1 MFTFYRKPLER
12 GGSILRNER
21 GILLVSVAMVFAVA
35 AVFVAVAATRTTQDT
50 RSTAMRTENI
60 ESFFGA
66 HAGEQAMKAAIRQDA
81 ETRFAVAQNA
91 WIGTGAILNNPQ
103 AFFANQVTIPGVR
116 LPNGV
121 CFDTVTANLAFI
133 NADITTQR
141 QVYNFQYTITSQGVE
156 PDDADRSVTV
166 VTNGNFQIQV
176 DRQSFAN
183 YALFTN
189 THTMTSG
196 TRVWFTDDTHFS
208 GRVHTNTRFC
218 FAYNPTFSNGLVS
231 QVDNRSYFYNNG
243 SSRLL
248 DADHNAPNDVPVF
261 GDGFSRGA
269 STITLPPNAFDQLE
283 GAVGGPA
290 STNLELTASLGL
302 TPSTSPPPT
311 GVYVPNDGSSVTGG
325 IYIQGDAQ
333 DILMYVDASDRQ
345 CYSIRDDTGATTSIV
360 IDAANNQ
367 TIVDSVTYNG
377 TPNGALFTDGNI
389 DSLGGPNRSYGVAP
403 PAVQSDA
410 ALSVFADGDIKITRD
425 LVYSE
430 DPLVVTDAEN
440 VLGIFT
446 PGGDVRIGT
455 GAPDNITIHSTLMT
469 SDGQGVVTVDN
480 YNYGSYR
487 GEATILGGVIASY
500 YGAFFT
506 FNRYGPQ
513 TGFTRN
519 FVYDQ
524 RLSGG
529 LAPPFF
535 PTTSIFMPATSNM
548 NQVTWTSQRQVIPGQ
563 AENFQMPSD
572 DPNFNPDFSAGAW
585 S

>member
-1 MFTFYRKPLER
+1 MFTFFRKPLKR
-12 GGSILRNER
+12 GIGILRNER

-35 AVFVAVAATRTTQDT
+35 AVFVAVAATRTTQEQ
-50 RSTAMRTENI
+50 RSTALRTENI

-66 HAGEQAMKAAIRQDA
+66 HAGEQAMKASIQRDA
-81 ETRFAVAQNA
+81 QARFAAAQAA
-91 WIGTGAILNNPQ
+91 WVGNGAILTNPQ
-103 AFFANQVTIPGVR
+103 TFFANQVTIPGVR
-116 LPNGV
+116 LPNGT
-121 CFDTVTANLAFI
+121 CFDTVTANLAFV
-133 NADITTQR
+133 NAQITTQR

-156 PDDADRSVTV
+156 PNDADRSVTIV
-166 VTNGNFQIQV
+166 SNGNFQIQV
-176 DRQSFAN
+176 QRQSFAN

-189 THTMTSG
+189 THTMTTG
-196 TRVWFTDDTHFS
+196 TKVWFTSDTSFE

-218 FAYNPTFSNGLVS
+218 FAYNPSFSNGLVS
-231 QVDNRSYFYNNG
+231 QVDNNAYFYNNG
-243 SSRLL
+243 SPLL
-248 DADHNAPNDVPVF
+248 RDADHNAPNDVPTF
-261 GDGFSRGA
+261 GDGFSRG
-269 STITLPPNAFDQLE
+269 SPVISLPPNAFDQLE

-290 STNLELTASLGL
+290 STNLELTMSLGL
-302 TPSTSPPPT
+302 TPSTLPPPT
-311 GVYVPNDGSSVTGG
+311 GVYVPNDGTSVTGG

-333 DILMYVDASDRQ
+333 DVLMFVDASDRQ

-360 IDAANNQ
+360 VDAANNQ
-367 TIVDSVTYNG
+367 TIVNSITYNG
-377 TPNGALFTDGNI
+377 VPNGALYTDGNI
-389 DSLGGPNRSYGVAP
+389 DSLGGPNRSGGVAP
-403 PAVQSDA
+403 PAVQAES

-425 LVYSE
+425 LVYS
-430 DPLVVTDAEN
+430 DNPLVTTDAQN

-455 GAPDNITIHSTLMT
+455 TAPDNITIHSTLMT

-506 FNRYGPQ
+506 FNSYGPQ

-535 PTTSIFMPATSNM
+535 PTTTIFMPATSNI
-548 NQVTWTSQRQVIPGQ
+548 NQVTWTSQRQVIPGS
-563 AENFQMPSD
+563 AENFQMPSS
-572 DPNFNPDFSAGAW
+572 DPNFNPDFSMGA
-585 S
+585 